1 MKRIYCLITV
11 LALVVLLTSC
21 AVEYKFAQETSDPE
35 AFDLEIVN
43 LEYGMGDVKGYEY
56 RYSEENITVISK
68 ITNEEKE
75 AFIAEFKQIKSYQP
89 NFGSRIDVISGKAI
103 RIIYPDGQIELIT
116 SWGTAVV
123 TDGDMWVHTTT
134 FEEEPFDALLE
145 KYSKIQYI
153 TAEV

>member
-1 MKRIYCLITV
+1 MKRIYCMITV

-43 LEYGMGDVKGYEY
+43 LEREMGDGKGYE
-56 RYSEENITVISK
+56 YSEENITVISK

-89 NFGSRIDVISGKAI
+89 NFGGRIDVISGKAI

>member
-75 AFIAEFKQIKSYQP
+75 AFIAEFKQIKSY
-89 NFGSRIDVISGKAI
+89 
-103 RIIYPDGQIELIT
+103 
-116 SWGTAVV
+116 
-123 TDGDMWVHTTT
+123 
-134 FEEEPFDALLE
+134 
-145 KYSKIQYI
+145 
-153 TAEV
+153 

>member
-21 AVEYKFAQETSDPE
+21 AVEYKFAQETSDLE

-43 LEYGMGDVKGYEY
+43 LECEMGDGKGYE
-56 RYSEENITVISK
+56 YSEENITVISK

-89 NFGSRIDVISGKAI
+89 NFGGRIDVISGKAI

-123 TDGDMWVHTTT
+123 TDGDMWIHTTT